1 MPSSALLRRRRSG
14 SRASADH
21 APDDHAP
28 ADSRAGAG
36 PRLRLRLRLRRMR
49 RGLAYLALGLP
60 TGLLALVVL
69 GTFATPV
76 LMACTRPAD
85 ISSWA
90 DAVRRAAL
98 LLFGILL
105 TVGIAPLAAAPLA
118 ALERRRLRVLASAP
132 ATPADPEPAD
142 PEPSPRAVRFRARYT
157 TARAWREVAAGYL
170 VAVAGPGLVLLAAIW
185 AVLCPVW
192 LAAPLVVARSSGGPV
207 ALGIGHARSVPD
219 ALPYCAAGLAAGVLG
234 LVVLTTLVR
243 AQAALSRTLVEPR
256 PDPLAA
262 RLVEV
267 TRSRSRLADGF
278 AAERRRI
285 ERDLHD
291 GAQQQLLG
299 LTLQLGLA
307 RMDLPADSA
316 AGRAVARAHDQAK
329 TLMADLRELIRGIHP
344 QVLTDRGLGA
354 ALYELAEFCP
364 LPVGTDIDLPHRPP
378 RAVETAAYFA
388 AAEALANALRHS
400 AADHIR
406 LTARVRHGR
415 LTVDVEDD
423 GRGGAR
429 LADGTGLT
437 GLADRV
443 AVVDGT
449 IRVSSPPGGP
459 TLVRV
464 TIPCPPHPQEDDR

>member
-1 MPSSALLRRRRSG
+1 MPSSALLRSRRSG
-14 SRASADH
+14 GRATA
-21 APDDHAP
+21 DHAP
-28 ADSRAGAG
+28 ADGSAGAG
-36 PRLRLRLRLRRMR
+36 LRRRLRRLR

-60 TGLLALVVL
+60 VGLLALVVL

-105 TVGIAPLAAAPLA
+105 TVGVAPLAAAPLA

-132 ATPADPEPAD
+132 AAPAE

-170 VAVAGPGLVLLAAIW
+170 VAVAGPGLVLLAATW

-256 PDPLAA
+256 PDPLAT

-307 RMDLPADSA
+307 RMDLPADSP
-316 AGRAVARAHDQAK
+316 AGQAVARAHDQAK

-400 AADHIR
+400 AADNIR

-429 LADGTGLT
+429 LADGTGLS

>member
-1 MPSSALLRRRRSG
+1 MPSYTLLRRRRPG
-14 SRASADH
+14 TRE
-21 APDDHAP
+21 APDRTTPDRT
-28 ADSRAGAG
+28 ADRTAGAG
-36 PRLRLRLRLRRMR
+36 PQRRLRR
-49 RGLAYLALGLP
+49 LAYLALGLP
-60 TGLLALVVL
+60 VGLLALVIL
-69 GTFATPV
+69 GTLTTPL

-85 ISSWA
+85 ISSWE

-98 LLFGILL
+98 LTFGILL
-105 TVGIAPLAAAPLA
+105 TVGVAPLAAAPLA
-118 ALERRRLRVLASAP
+118 ALERRRLRVLAPAP
-132 ATPADPEPAD
+132 TEPGDPEPR
-142 PEPSPRAVRFRARYT
+142 PGAVRLRARYT

-170 VAVAGPGLVLLAAIW
+170 VAVAGPGLVLLAATW
-185 AVLCPVW
+185 VVLCSVW

-219 ALPYCAAGLAAGVLG
+219 ALPYCAAGLAAGILG
-234 LVVLTTLVR
+234 IVVLTTLVR

-256 PDPLAA
+256 PDPLAT

-307 RMDLPADSA
+307 RMDLPADSP
-316 AGRAVARAHDQAK
+316 AGQAVARAHDQAK

-364 LPVGTDIDLPHRPP
+364 LPVHTDIDLPHRPP
-378 RAVETAAYFA
+378 QAVETAAYFA

-400 AADHIR
+400 AADTIR

-464 TIPCPPHPQEDDR
+464 TIPCPPHSREDDR